1 MGIDLNTKADA
12 TSAFNHIDAAKK
24 KIRRQL
30 KTAEEKAAFSLFGLA
45 RNQITRSGRDVNITV
60 PAKLFNPKGELLPG
74 LTPSQFIRGKK
85 ITKGKQLGRPVREVA
100 DTLSYRWTPK
110 ATKKAKSYVN
120 NPNQSF
126 KTWLRNTIRTKVE
139 GNTIIVY
146 ANPAGAKN
154 GVFLSTEMFERGG
167 VHRWKRNILIG
178 YKIETLTHAHVRKG
192 KYKGQKRKFK
202 QRRVGIRRFLLKEK
216 GAKTFAPTP
225 FLAPA
230 LLKFMAEKYQ
240 VIFKEIGEDL

>member
-60 PAKLFNPKGELLPG
+60 PAKLFNPKGELIPG
-74 LTPSQFIRGKK
+74 LTPSQFVRGKK
-85 ITKGKQLGRPVREVA
+85 ITKGKQHGRPVREVA

-110 ATKKAKSYVN
+110 ASKKAKSYVN

-126 KTWLRNTIRTKVE
+126 KTWLRNTIRTKIE

-146 ANPAGAKN
+146 SNPAGAKN

-240 VIFKEIGEDL
+240 VIFKEIGENL

>member
-1 MGIDLNTKADA
+1 MGIDINTKADM
-12 TSAFNHIDAAKK
+12 TSALDYIDAAKK

-85 ITKGKQLGRPVREVA
+85 ITKGKQHGRPVREVA

-120 NPNQSF
+120 NPN
-126 KTWLRNTIRTKVE
+126 
-139 GNTIIVY
+139 
-146 ANPAGAKN
+146 
-154 GVFLSTEMFERGG
+154 
-167 VHRWKRNILIG
+167 
-178 YKIETLTHAHVRKG
+178 
-192 KYKGQKRKFK
+192 
-202 QRRVGIRRFLLKEK
+202 
-216 GAKTFAPTP
+216 
-225 FLAPA
+225 
-230 LLKFMAEKYQ
+230 
-240 VIFKEIGEDL
+240 